1 MTIQLDTAAKHY
13 KVIFF
18 DWHKTLSVCD
28 FWTQLE
34 NPVHDRHHWHQNII
48 NFLFVDNKPLIQQ
61 WMRGEVDEEK
71 IHQLI
76 SDKFGYDKQALQ
88 QDLVTSCKA
97 MTLLSNEILPLIDT
111 IRAKGIKCVIATDNM
126 DVFKKYVVPALKLN
140 EHFDDILVS
149 FDQKA
154 LKFDVS
160 EDGNS
165 IPFFHGYLQK
175 NGFTYADALLI
186 DDRIDTS
193 GVYAKLG
200 FDTFQVKNTKGLLEK
215 LRKLI

>member
-1 MTIQLDTAAKHY
+1 MEEKNAKQY

-34 NPVHDRHHWHQNII
+34 DPAHDRHHWHQNII

-71 IHQLI
+71 IHKLV
-76 SDKFGYDKQALQ
+76 SEKFRYDKQALQ
-88 QDLVTSCKA
+88 QDLAASCQA
-97 MTLLSNEILPLIDT
+97 MTLLSNDILPLINT
-111 IRAKGIKCVIATDNM
+111 MRSKGIKCVIVTDNM

-154 LKFDVS
+154 LKFDVLG
-160 EDGNS
+160 DGNS
-165 IPFFHGYLQK
+165 LPFFL
-175 NGFTYADALLI
+175 
-186 DDRIDTS
+186 
-193 GVYAKLG
+193 
-200 FDTFQVKNTKGLLEK
+200 
-215 LRKLI
+215 